1 MKRFIIGFVIIALL
15 GFVVA
20 QPYITAYRMKLA
32 ADAQDSEQL
41 AKFIDFPSVRE
52 SVRPQVQGRV
62 AGETEGLSD
71 DARVQAAIDA
81 IGGAVAGGAVDKYV
95 TPEGIAELMRR
106 SEGRSG
112 DGSSLEASAGYR
124 SVNRFAV
131 VLTDP
136 EAGRTVELI
145 LTREGLGW
153 LLTEVQLA
161 PS

>member
-1 MKRFIIGFVIIALL
+1 MRRFIIGFVIVALL
-15 GFVVA
+15 AFVVA

-32 ADAQDSEQL
+32 ADAKDSDKL
-41 AKFIDFPSVRE
+41 AEFIDFEALRE

-106 SEGRSG
+106 SEGSAG
-112 DGSSLEASAGYR
+112 GESLEASAGYR
-124 SVNRFAV
+124 ALNRFAV
-131 VLTDP
+131 ELTDA
-136 EAGRTVELI
+136 ENGRQVDLI
-145 LTREGLGW
+145 LTRQGLGW
-153 LLTEVQLA
+153 KLTEVHLPA
-161 PS
+161 D